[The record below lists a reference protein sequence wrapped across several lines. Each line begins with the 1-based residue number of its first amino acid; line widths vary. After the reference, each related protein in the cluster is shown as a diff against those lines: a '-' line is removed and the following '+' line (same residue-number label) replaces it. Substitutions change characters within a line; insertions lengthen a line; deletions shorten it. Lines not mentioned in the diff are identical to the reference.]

1 MTNTT
6 QWVAIFKVNGI
17 DYGSYTQ
24 CPSESIEEF
33 KDMVFRVEAEITR
46 EAYRE
51 FNTPIVTTEIIEKKD
66 GDE

>member
-24 CPSESIEEF
+24 GTDETIEEF
-33 KDMVFRVEAEITR
+33 KDEVYRTEAEITR

-51 FNTPIVTTEIIEKKD
+51 YNTPIVTTEIIEKKRWR
-66 GDE
+66 

>member
-24 CPSESIEEF
+24 GQDETIEEF
-33 KDMVFRVEAEITR
+33 KDEVYRTEAEITR

-51 FNTPIVTTEIIEKKD
+51 FNTPMVTTEIIEKKRWR
-66 GDE
+66 